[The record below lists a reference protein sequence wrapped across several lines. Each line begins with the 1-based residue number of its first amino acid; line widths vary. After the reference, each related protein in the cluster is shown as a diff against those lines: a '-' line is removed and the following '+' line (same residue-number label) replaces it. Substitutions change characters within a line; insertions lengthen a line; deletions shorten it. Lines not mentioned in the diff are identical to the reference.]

1 MYGTTETQRA
11 VSYYEIPS
19 NKTDPEYLDELKEI
33 IPAGR
38 GMRNVQ
44 LLVVDQSNRTRICD
58 VGEVGE
64 IYVRA
69 GGLAEGYLGDDL
81 LNQKKFVNNWFVAPD
96 SWPQPARD
104 RLYRTGKK
112 EGEVS
117 QLHM

>member
-1 MYGTTETQRA
+1 M
-11 VSYYEIPS
+11 SYYEIPS
-19 NKTDPEYLDELKEI
+19 RATEPHYLDNMKDI

-44 LLVVDQSNRTRICD
+44 LLVVNQNDRTKICN

-81 LNQKKFVNNWFVAPD
+81 LNEKKFIKNWFTASK

-112 EGEVS
+112 ARSLIHVQGDNK
-117 QLHM
+117 